1 MKLLRNAAH
10 GAVAGAAGM
19 TALNGVTYL
28 DMAVRGRPASD
39 TRQQAVEA
47 MANRSGHPI
56 PGDGEDRRN
65 RLTGLGSLGGTATGM
80 AIGVVAGL
88 VRPGLARLPGPVAAV
103 GLGLAVMAVTDGSLV
118 RLGLTDPRK
127 WSATDWAS
135 DVVPHLA
142 YGAMTYV
149 TLRAT
154 DVGGRPR
161 PAARCVS
168 LAPVAGTYRAGAVFA
183 AFRGTEQRG
192 RRWPRSQDP
201 SLASKE

>member
-10 GAVAGAAGM
+10 GAVAGAAGT

-39 TRQQAVEA
+39 IPQQAVEA
-47 MANRSGHPI
+47 VANRSGRPI
-56 PGDGEDRRN
+56 PGDGEDRQN
-65 RLTGLGSLGGTATGM
+65 RLTGLGSLGGIATGM

-88 VRPGLARLPGPVAAV
+88 VRPGLARLPGPLAAV
-103 GLGLAVMAVTDGSLV
+103 GLGLAAMAVTDGSLV
-118 RLGLTDPRK
+118 RLGLTDPRT

-142 YGAMTYV
+142 YGAMTYL

-154 DVGGRPR
+154 DVGP
-161 PAARCVS
+161 PAALRVS
-168 LAPVAGTYRAGAVFA
+168 LAPVAGTYRSGAVFA